1 MSNPSQL
8 RQQTSLGTP
17 DHGGKRVVFPHGSVD
32 PDWAEE
38 LKRRQPLHSAATP
51 LPLWQKLALSAVA
64 ISVAAGFWRN
74 PDMAAAMIMALLT
87 PAFLCVAIL
96 RAFAIHHLLTKPAR
110 AAPASPHL
118 ELDTDRPVY
127 SILVPLYRE
136 AHMTGSLVAALERLD
151 WPAAR
156 RDIIFITEAD
166 DIETRIALQA
176 EIHGRTGMRIVTVP
190 RGSPRTKPRA
200 LMYALPLAT
209 GAFVVVYDA
218 EDDPEP
224 GQLQEAYVRFTQ
236 AGPHLGCLQAR
247 LNIYNASNS
256 WTTRQFTLEYTAL
269 FDAILPTIEHLSLP
283 VPLGGTSNHF
293 RREVLEKSGGWD
305 PYNVTEDA
313 DLGIRLARM
322 GWRVEMLN
330 STTWEEAPPTHAIWR
345 GQRTRWLKGWM
356 QTSLVHLREPARLL
370 SDLGARGF
378 IGFNV
383 LMGGV
388 IISALVHPLVY
399 AYALWK
405 LGAGELSLWPPQG
418 WQAVIWWFGVANL
431 VFAYTV
437 GIALA
442 FVTGWRRHGWRLA
455 LRAVL
460 MPFYWMMVSAA
471 AYRAVI
477 DLVRSPF
484 HWRKTVHA
492 PRSTAK

>member
-1 MSNPSQL
+1 M
-8 RQQTSLGTP
+8 RQHPRL
-17 DHGGKRVVFPHGSVD
+17 
-32 PDWAEE
+32 
-38 LKRRQPLHSAATP
+38 SAAAP
-51 LPLWQKLALSAVA
+51 LALWQKLALFAVS
-64 ISVAAGFWRN
+64 ISVAAGLWTS
-74 PDMAAAMIMALLT
+74 PDVTAAAIMTLLT
-87 PAFLCVAIL
+87 PAFLCVAVL
-96 RAFAIHHLLTKPAR
+96 RAFAIHHVLSAPSRPSAVPPPAGQ
-110 AAPASPHL
+110 
-118 ELDTDRPVY
+118 DVDWPVY
-127 SILVPLYRE
+127 SILIPLYRE
-136 AHMTGSLVAALERLD
+136 AHMVASIVASLERLD
-151 WPAAR
+151 WPTDK
-156 RDIIFITEAD
+156 RDILFITEAD
-166 DIETRIALQA
+166 DTATRIALQT
-176 EIHGRTGMRIVTVP
+176 EIHGRPGMRIVTVP
-190 RGSPRTKPRA
+190 PGSPRTKPRA

-224 GQLQEAYVRFTQ
+224 GQLQEAYVRFAE
-236 AGPHLGCLQAR
+236 AGPDLGCLQAR
-247 LNIYNASNS
+247 LNIYNPNKS

-269 FDAILPTIEHLSLP
+269 FDAILPVIERLSLP

-293 RREVLEKSGGWD
+293 RREVLEESGGWD

-330 STTWEEAPPTHAIWR
+330 STTWEEAPPTNAIWL

-370 SDLGARGF
+370 SDLGPRGF

-405 LGAGELSLWPPQG
+405 LSTGDLSLWPPQG

-442 FVTGWRRHGWRLA
+442 FLTGWRRHGLRLA
-455 LRAVL
+455 VRAVL
-460 MPFYWMMVSAA
+460 MPLYWMMISAA
-471 AYRAVI
+471 RLPRYRRSRPLTLPLAQNRTRPA
-477 DLVRSPF
+477 LNAERVRYPHHLRAAGPREQGDPAQASP
-484 HWRKTVHA
+484 R
-492 PRSTAK
+492 RSAIGA